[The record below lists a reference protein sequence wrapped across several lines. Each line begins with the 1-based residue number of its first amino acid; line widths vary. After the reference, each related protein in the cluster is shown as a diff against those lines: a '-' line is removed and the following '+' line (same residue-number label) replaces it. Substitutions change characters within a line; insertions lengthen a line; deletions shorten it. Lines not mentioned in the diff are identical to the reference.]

1 MTPPAARGDGA
12 GAPRSG
18 RTRPVQSRSDIDR
31 KVTRSDDASPAPD
44 GAGPDDD
51 AVLVG
56 RCLDGRGDG
65 RGDDDAWAELVAR
78 HGPLAWAAIR
88 RAGLSGDDAAD
99 VYQTAWLA
107 ALESLPRLRHRERF
121 GGWIARTAQLQAI
134 RLRRTYG
141 ITRRVLGRIEPAEF
155 DEAEPHEDL
164 SRLEQRA
171 RMTRALARVGER
183 CETLLRVLYFED
195 PSPAYTDIAKRMG
208 MPIGSIGPTRARCL
222 EKLERILGAEG
233 GAP

>member
-18 RTRPVQSRSDIDR
+18 RTRPVQPRSDIE
-31 KVTRSDDASPAPD
+31 APAAE
-44 GAGPDDD
+44 GSGPDDD

-56 RCLDGRGDG
+56 RCLDGGDE
-65 RGDDDAWAELVAR
+65 DAWAELVAR

-107 ALESLPRLRHRERF
+107 ALESLPRLRHPERF

-155 DEAEPHEDL
+155 DETEPDEDL

-233 GAP
+233 GTP

>member
-18 RTRPVQSRSDIDR
+18 RTRPVQ
-31 KVTRSDDASPAPD
+31 TRSDEDSP

-51 AVLVG
+51 AALVA
-56 RCLDGRGDG
+56 RCLDGRGNGDGNG
-65 RGDDDAWAELVAR
+65 RGDEDAWAELVAR
-78 HGPLAWAAIR
+78 HGPVAWAAIR

-222 EKLERILGAEG
+222 EKLERILGAEEG